1 MKTSEALLKN
11 FKLLFRSKET
21 AFTIIFGPL
30 LIILLVGFAF
40 SGQDEI
46 TLNLGIYADEYTS
59 LADDIINSLSEQYPV
74 NIHATKEEC
83 LEQVKIGTTH
93 LCILFPA
100 DFVVKENHTNNV
112 EFNVD
117 PSRINLVYAIV
128 DELSTKFGL
137 QREALSLELTNKIL
151 GRLSGTKLV
160 LADQSHNL
168 ASVQENRKDAA
179 NALDETV
186 GHTTPKEMNFS
197 IIDLRI
203 LRGHST
209 GISQDAE
216 QLYTKGDEDLQEAI
230 SVLND
235 MKSDCVGCSNST
247 IDKIELAID
256 RFEETRTD
264 MDGIHEETPNKL
276 QAIYSMIDSAS
287 NTINQLEDNYE
298 EIQRD
303 GRIIEEKISDA
314 IDELADMKEVLNEAK
329 GSMEYMHE
337 VLDTIAIS
345 EAGTIVSPISTTINP
360 VTTER
365 SNLSFTYPYVLM
377 LVIMFMG
384 LMLGSTL
391 IVSDKNSRAAF
402 RNFTTATRDEF
413 HIFMSFITTLLI
425 LVAQVAIIL
434 FFSYFLVATPLMNNF
449 GASLIIIL
457 LAITLF
463 SFFGMTLGY
472 LSHNQESAMIAS
484 LTIGS
489 VMLFISN
496 LVIPIESMNFI
507 IRIFTSINP
516 YVLLSELLKK
526 SMLFGTP
533 IRQFGGQLIIVFALA
548 VALLVVI
555 MAVQQYVR
563 KRYFAEQATV
573 EVRRQEKPIK
583 CLELGDKR
591 AKDEYDLLTVLDL
604 MTRQEFSALVNE
616 KDNPVYDWLL
626 HEVKNKKLA
635 AKLKTA
641 SKERMM
647 LALDK
652 HLRKMTKKHS
662 KK

>member
-46 TLNLGIYADEYTS
+46 TINLGVYADNYTP
-59 LADDIINSLSEQYPV
+59 LADSIIQSLGEDHPV
-74 NIHATKEEC
+74 NIHASREEC
-83 LEQVKIGTTH
+83 IEQVKVGTTH
-93 LCILFPA
+93 LCVLFPSN
-100 DFVVKENHTNNV
+100 FVIEENRTNNV

-117 PSRINLVYAIV
+117 PSRINLVYEIL
-128 DELSTKFGL
+128 DDLGTEFGL
-137 QREALSLELTNKIL
+137 QREALSLELTNNIL
-151 GRLSGTKLV
+151 TRLSGTKTV
-160 LADQSHNL
+160 LADQSKNL
-168 ASVQENRKDAA
+168 AVIQEDRKDAA
-179 NALDETV
+179 DALATTI
-186 GHTTPKEMNFS
+186 GHTTPRDMNFS

-209 GISQDAE
+209 GISQDAQ
-216 QLYTKGDEDLQEAI
+216 QLFTKGDEELAHAI
-230 SVLND
+230 SVLKD
-235 MKSDCVGCSNST
+235 MESDCDGCANST
-247 IDKIELAID
+247 IETIELAID
-256 RFEETRTD
+256 RFDLAREE
-264 MDGIHEETPNKL
+264 MSGINEDAPDKL

-287 NTINQLEDNYE
+287 NTIDQLEDNYAE
-298 EIQRD
+298 MQQD
-303 GRIIEEKISDA
+303 GALIEEKIGQAIINLDDMKSVLAQAKATMDYSHELLDA
-314 IDELADMKEVLNEAK
+314 IPVTEAD
-329 GSMEYMHE
+329 
-337 VLDTIAIS
+337 
-345 EAGTIVSPISTTINP
+345 TIVSPISTTIIP
-360 VTTER
+360 VTTEQ
-365 SNLSFTYPYVLM
+365 SNISFTYPYVLM

-402 RNFTTATRDEF
+402 RNFTTSTRDEF

-425 LVAQVAIIL
+425 LLAQVSIIL
-434 FFSYFLVATPLMNNF
+434 LFSYFLVNTSLMSNF
-449 GASLIIIL
+449 GTSIIVIL
-457 LAITLF
+457 LSITLF
-463 SFFGMTLGY
+463 SFLGMTLGY
-472 LSHNQESAMIAS
+472 LSHNQEAAMIAS

-489 VMLFISN
+489 IMLFISN

-507 IRIFTSINP
+507 IRLLTSINP

-533 IRQFGGQLIIVFALA
+533 IGQFGGQLVIVFVLA
-548 VALLVVI
+548 ITLLIVI
-555 MAVQQYVR
+555 MTVQQYVR

-573 EVRRQEKPIK
+573 EVQRQEKPITP
-583 CLELGDKR
+583 LDLGGKIV
-591 AKDEYDLLTVLDL
+591 KDEYDLLTVLDL
-604 MTRQEFSALVNE
+604 MTRQEFADVVNKKE
-616 KDNPVYDWLL
+616 NPVYAWLL

-635 AKLKTA
+635 AKLKTT